1 MADFLQNLRMA
12 GIFNG
17 PQPFGMPDLSAGQAD
32 PSVLNGLFGRLDDI
46 NSFKRNLINR
56 QIEDTARDKFQAE
69 DAMRHPGSYPA
80 AMSGGNRVGQIGD
93 AMQAAINNPGIVQ
106 PGLNYQVAPS
116 AASNANPIDVF
127 RGYTPMDEAKMEL
140 QKQALMQKGDIAENK
155 NAIDQAKV
163 GISQQRANIYDFKAK
178 NPGMKIVAPKGG
190 NFQAIDPITG
200 KTVDTGIDTGTYTDE
215 EKQKITGEQRMGE
228 IEARGNIQRDI
239 QGQRN
244 EGNLAGIAARIQGQQ
259 DINAAKPNK
268 AELPTQTKVRQN
280 NAARELANT
289 RPDLAPFIQFD
300 PNGNFTIQQPGSS
313 FFTGPYGP
321 NPKQQK
327 ELQDYIFG
335 SGGTEE
341 PTPTPTPKPKAK
353 TSTTPAKTPSSKYK
367 VSVED

>member
-1 MADFLQNLRMA
+1 MA

-32 PSVLNGLFGRLDDI
+32 PSIMRNLFDRLDST
-46 NSFKRNLINR
+46 NSFKRNLVNR
-56 QIEDTARDKFQAE
+56 QIEDTARDRFQAE
-69 DAMRHPGSYPA
+69 DAMRHPESYPQF
-80 AMSGGNRVGQIGD
+80 GNQGQLSNIAG
-93 AMQAAINNPGIVQ
+93 AMQHPGEIQ
-106 PGLNYQVAPS
+106 PGMNYVVDQS
-116 AASNANPIDVF
+116 ARSNANPIDVF

-178 NPGMKIVAPKGG
+178 NPGMRIVAPKGG

-228 IEARGNIQRDI
+228 IEARGNIQKDI

-259 DINAAKPNK
+259 DINAAKPVK
-268 AELPTQTKVRQN
+268 GELPTQTKVRQN

-327 ELQDYIFG
+327 ELQDAIFG
-335 SGGTEE
+335 SATEE
-341 PTPTPTPKPKAK
+341 PTPTVTPTPKSK
-353 TSTTPAKTPSSKYK
+353 TSNTPTKSSSKPSAADLIKKYGG
-367 VSVED
+367 D